1 MVRAAPMSRVSDLY
15 GRLLDG
21 MLVTAC
27 LLLLAITFL
36 IGLDVLL
43 RNVGADG
50 IAASNE
56 LSEDGLYL
64 ITMLAAPG
72 LLRRGQH
79 IRVDIVLRMVPA
91 KLGWAMEWLG
101 DLTGLACSL
110 LFIWYGARATAASY
124 LAGSLSIKTLIF
136 PEWWMLLPMPICFL
150 LVAVEFVFRMRLLA
164 QAERAPRPDAV
175 SAS

>member
-1 MVRAAPMSRVSDLY
+1 MNRLSDLY

-21 MLVTAC
+21 MLLTAC

-43 RNVGADG
+43 RNLGIDG

-79 IRVDIVLRMVPA
+79 IRVDIVLRLIPP

-101 DLTGLACSL
+101 DVTGLACC
-110 LFIWYGARATAASY
+110 LFFVWYGVGAAAASY

-136 PEWWMLLPMPICFL
+136 PEWWILLPVPICFL
-150 LVAVEFVFRMRLLA
+150 LVAIEFMFRMRSLA

>member
-1 MVRAAPMSRVSDLY
+1 MNRLSDLY

-21 MLVTAC
+21 MLLTAC
-27 LLLLAITFL
+27 LLLLAVTFL

-43 RNVGADG
+43 RNLGIDG

-79 IRVDIVLRMVPA
+79 IRVDIVLRLIPP

-101 DLTGLACSL
+101 DVTGLACC
-110 LFIWYGARATAASY
+110 LFFVWYGARAAAASY

-136 PEWWMLLPMPICFL
+136 PEWWILLPVPICFL
-150 LVAVEFVFRMRLLA
+150 LVAIEFMFRMRSLA

>member
-1 MVRAAPMSRVSDLY
+1 MERLSYLY
-15 GRLLDG
+15 GRLLDA
-21 MLVTAC
+21 MLLVAC

-43 RNVGADG
+43 RNLGTDG

-56 LSEDGLYL
+56 FSEDALYL

-79 IRVDIVLRMVPA
+79 IRVDILLRMIPE

-101 DLTGLACSL
+101 DAIGFLCCLI
-110 LFIWYGARATAASY
+110 FIWYGARATAASY
-124 LAGSLSIKTLIF
+124 LAGSLSIKTIIF
-136 PEWWMLLPMPICFL
+136 PEWWILLPMPICFL
-150 LVAVEFVFRMRLLA
+150 LVAIEFMFRMRLLA
-164 QAERAPRPDAV
+164 QAERAPRADAV

>member
-1 MVRAAPMSRVSDLY
+1 MDRTSDLY

-21 MLVTAC
+21 MLLIAC
-27 LLLLAITFL
+27 LLLLAITVL

-43 RNVGADG
+43 RNIGVDG

-79 IRVDIVLRMVPA
+79 IRVDIVLRMVPP

-101 DLTGLACSL
+101 DVTGLACCL
-110 LFIWYGARATAASY
+110 FFIWYGARATAASY
-124 LAGSLSIKTLIF
+124 LAVSFSIKTLIF
-136 PEWWMLLPMPICFL
+136 PEWWILLPMPICFL
-150 LVAVEFVFRMRLLA
+150 LVAIEFMFRMRSLA

>member
-1 MVRAAPMSRVSDLY
+1 MSRFSDLY

-21 MLVTAC
+21 MIVAAC

-101 DLTGLACSL
+101 DVTGLACSL
-110 LFIWYGARATAASY
+110 FFVWYGARATAASY
-124 LAGSLSIKTLIF
+124 FAGSLSIKTLIF
-136 PEWWMLLPMPICFL
+136 PEWWMLAPTPLCFL
-150 LVAVEFVFRMRLLA
+150 LVSVEFIFRMRLLA
-164 QAERAPRPDAV
+164 QAERAPRADAV

>member
-1 MVRAAPMSRVSDLY
+1 MSRLAKSY
-15 GRLLDG
+15 GRILDG
-21 MLVTAC
+21 MLMAAC

-43 RNVGADG
+43 RNVGLDG

-79 IRVDIVLRMVPA
+79 IRVDIVLRMLPA

-101 DLTGLACSL
+101 DVTGIVCSL
-110 LFIWYGARATAASY
+110 LFVWYGARATASSY
-124 LAGSLSIKTLIF
+124 FAGSLSIKTLIF
-136 PEWWMLLPMPICFL
+136 PEWWILLPMPICFL
-150 LVAVEFVFRMRLLA
+150 LVALEFIFRMRALA

>member
-1 MVRAAPMSRVSDLY
+1 MNRLSDLY

-21 MLVTAC
+21 MLLTAC

-43 RNVGADG
+43 RNLGIDG

-79 IRVDIVLRMVPA
+79 IRVDIVLRLIPP

-101 DLTGLACSL
+101 DVTGLACC
-110 LFIWYGARATAASY
+110 LFFVWYGVRAAAASY

-136 PEWWMLLPMPICFL
+136 PEWWILLPVPICFL
-150 LVAVEFVFRMRLLA
+150 LVAIEFMFRMRSLA

>member
-1 MVRAAPMSRVSDLY
+1 MTRLSDFY

-21 MLVTAC
+21 MLLTAC

-43 RNVGADG
+43 RNLGIDW

-72 LLRRGQH
+72 LLRWGQH

-101 DLTGLACSL
+101 DVTGLACC
-110 LFIWYGARATAASY
+110 LFFVWYGAWAAAASY

-136 PEWWMLLPMPICFL
+136 PEWWILLPMPICFL
-150 LVAVEFVFRMRLLA
+150 LVAIEFMFRMRLLA

>member
-1 MVRAAPMSRVSDLY
+1 MTRLSDIY

-21 MLVTAC
+21 MLVAAC

-36 IGLDVLL
+36 IGFDVLL
-43 RNVGADG
+43 RNLGVDG

-79 IRVDIVLRMVPA
+79 IRVEI
-91 KLGWAMEWLG
+91 G
-101 DLTGLACSL
+101 
-110 LFIWYGARATAASY
+110 RAH
-124 LAGSLSIKTLIF
+124 
-136 PEWWMLLPMPICFL
+136 
-150 LVAVEFVFRMRLLA
+150 V
-164 QAERAPRPDAV
+164 
-175 SAS
+175 

>member
-1 MVRAAPMSRVSDLY
+1 MSRLAELY
-15 GRLLDG
+15 GRLLDR
-21 MLVTAC
+21 MLIAAC
-27 LLLLAITFL
+27 LVLLAITFL
-36 IGLDVLL
+36 IGFDVLL
-43 RNVGADG
+43 RNLGTDG

-79 IRVDIVLRMVPA
+79 IRVDIVLHMVPA

-101 DLTGLACSL
+101 DVTGFACSL
-110 LFIWYGARATAASY
+110 FFVWYGARATAASY
-124 LAGSLSIKTLIF
+124 FAGSLSIKTLIF
-136 PEWWMLLPMPICFL
+136 PEWWILLPMPVCFL
-150 LVAVEFVFRMRLLA
+150 LVALEFVFRMRALA
-164 QAERAPRPDAV
+164 QAEHAPRPDAV

>member
-1 MVRAAPMSRVSDLY
+1 MNRLSDLY

-21 MLVTAC
+21 MLLTAC

-43 RNVGADG
+43 RNLGIDG

-56 LSEDGLYL
+56 LSEAGLYL

-79 IRVDIVLRMVPA
+79 IRVDIVLRLIPPN
-91 KLGWAMEWLG
+91 LGWAMEWLG
-101 DLTGLACSL
+101 DVTGLACC
-110 LFIWYGARATAASY
+110 LFFVWYGARAAAASY

-136 PEWWMLLPMPICFL
+136 PEWWILLPVPICFL
-150 LVAVEFVFRMRLLA
+150 LVAIEFMFRMRSLA

>member
-1 MVRAAPMSRVSDLY
+1 MQRLSELY

-21 MLVTAC
+21 MLLAAC
-27 LLLLAITFL
+27 FVLLAITFL

-43 RNVGADG
+43 RNLGADG
-50 IAASNE
+50 IPPSNE

-79 IRVDIVLRMVPA
+79 IRIDILLRMIPP

-101 DLTGLACSL
+101 DATGFLCCL
-110 LFIWYGARATAASY
+110 FFIWYGARATAASY
-124 LAGSLSIKTLIF
+124 LAGSLSIKTLVF
-136 PEWWMLLPMPICFL
+136 PEWWILLPMPICFL
-150 LVAVEFVFRMRLLA
+150 LVALEFIFRMRLLA

>member
-1 MVRAAPMSRVSDLY
+1 MERLSYLY
-15 GRLLDG
+15 GRLLDA
-21 MLVTAC
+21 MLLVAC

-43 RNVGADG
+43 RNLGTDG

-56 LSEDGLYL
+56 LSEDALYL

-79 IRVDIVLRMVPA
+79 IRVDILLRMIPE

-101 DLTGLACSL
+101 DAIGFLCCLI
-110 LFIWYGARATAASY
+110 FIWYGARATVASY
-124 LAGSLSIKTLIF
+124 LAGSLSIKTIIF
-136 PEWWMLLPMPICFL
+136 PEWWILLPMPICFL
-150 LVAVEFVFRMRLLA
+150 LVAIEFIFRMRLLA
-164 QAERAPRPDAV
+164 QAERAPRADAV

>member
-1 MVRAAPMSRVSDLY
+1 MTRLADRY

-21 MLVTAC
+21 MLLAAC
-27 LLLLAITFL
+27 LVLLAITFL

-43 RNVGADG
+43 RNLGLDG

-79 IRVDIVLRMVPA
+79 IRVDIVLRMVPPR
-91 KLGWAMEWLG
+91 LGWAMEWLG
-101 DLTGLACSL
+101 DLTGFGCSL
-110 LFIWYGARATAASY
+110 VLLWYGARATASSY
-124 LAGSLSIKTLIF
+124 FAGSLSIKTLIF
-136 PEWWMLLPMPICFL
+136 PEWWILLPLPICFL
-150 LVAVEFVFRMRLLA
+150 LVAIEFIFRMRALA
-164 QAERAPRPDAV
+164 RAERAPRPDAV

>member
-1 MVRAAPMSRVSDLY
+1 MQRLSDLY

-21 MLVTAC
+21 MLLAAC
-27 LLLLAITFL
+27 LVLLTITFL

-43 RNVGADG
+43 RNLGTDG

-79 IRVDIVLRMVPA
+79 IRVDIVLRMIPA

-101 DLTGLACSL
+101 DAVGFLCC
-110 LFIWYGARATAASY
+110 LFFVWHGARATAASY

-136 PEWWMLLPMPICFL
+136 PEWWILLPMPICFL
-150 LVAVEFVFRMRLLA
+150 LVAIEFVFRMRLLA